1 MDTNFLTVHGF
12 CPICEKS
19 RSFHSKYDWLR
30 DHLLCQGC
38 GSIPRERALMHITAT
53 LYPQWRNLRI
63 HESSPVNRGASKK
76 LAAEA
81 RQYTPT
87 QFSKKLALGAY
98 HPLKRW
104 RNEDLET
111 QTFADESFDLVVTQ
125 DVFEHLF
132 NPDAAFNEIARTL
145 RPGGAHIFSVPIVN
159 GRDQPSTVRAVRHP
173 DGNIEHYAKPEY
185 HGNPIDQS
193 GSLVTI
199 DWGYD
204 IVDRIK
210 ASSGL
215 DTEIY
220 LLDALHLGIRAEL
233 LEILVTRKN

>member
-1 MDTNFLTVHGF
+1 MSTDGGPRFGQPFRRDPLQ
-12 CPICEKS
+12 
-19 RSFHSKYDWLR
+19 RSCHDGIFEQSSIERRGLEPSLRHRQVPDSSSLANAGEQSGVAQSK
-30 DHLLCQGC
+30 
-38 GSIPRERALMHITAT
+38 RAKN
-53 LYPQWRNLRI
+53 P
-63 HESSPVNRGASKK
+63 
-76 LAAEA
+76 
-81 RQYTPT
+81 
-87 QFSKKLALGAY
+87 GAY
-98 HPLKRW
+98 HPIKLW
-104 RNEDLET
+104 RDEDLEA
-111 QTFADESFDLVVTQ
+111 QSFAVESFDLVVTQ

-132 NPDAAFNEIARTL
+132 NPDAAFDEIARTI